1 MIENRPLPLDKRWV
15 WTAAIGLA
23 FFLLIQVFPI
33 SGQLFSMNTSTVL
46 TRAEAEQRAIVWA
59 ADKFGVAASDINKT
73 TVTHMTD
80 SRTNGY
86 LSKQALTGEYDKLW
100 AAATPTDVYVVELY
114 VNGTSG
120 SLAVS
125 LHMES
130 GDLVAWRHVE
140 ESSGR
145 DGDGPASE
153 EKATAD
159 QAANALQYA
168 SSFGIRSGDWE
179 WTGVRLASGGFEYAS
194 RQDNIGEAKLLLQV
208 DSPSTVGSTSSA
220 SWQGGTVAYR
230 VELPKSFIDYMDNQ
244 EKWASM
250 LSVFGFILP
259 QVLLFILAIIY
270 TGTHGGHSSYR
281 RGIFLALVF
290 FALYAGLTYNMIPG
304 LRAGTWEAGI
314 RGGDTV
320 SVTVSLVTYAAMA
333 LLTYFSAVGGDGLWK
348 SMGRSL
354 WPRWRESGYGEAVLK
369 SMKEGYFLAF
379 ILLGAQSVILL
390 LLEKSLGAFASS
402 DATQSMYNMTI
413 PLLLPLMAWCAGISE
428 ELQSRL
434 FGIGVFRS
442 WFVGLARKLKGG
454 EPSKRTVVVLTTLA
468 IVPPGLFWALGHV
481 GYAVY
486 PVYTRV
492 IELVLLSFLFGW
504 FMLRFGLM
512 TVIFAHVT
520 LDAILMGMQMMFD
533 GLPGDFAGGVFS
545 LIFPGLVGIVIW
557 RLHGAIRPKT

>member
-114 VNGTSG
+114 VNGTPG

-208 DSPSTVGSTSSA
+208 DSPSTVGSTPSA

-230 VELPKSFIDYMDNQ
+230 VELPKSFIDYMDN
-244 EKWASM
+244 
-250 LSVFGFILP
+250 
-259 QVLLFILAIIY
+259 
-270 TGTHGGHSSYR
+270 
-281 RGIFLALVF
+281 
-290 FALYAGLTYNMIPG
+290 
-304 LRAGTWEAGI
+304 
-314 RGGDTV
+314 
-320 SVTVSLVTYAAMA
+320 
-333 LLTYFSAVGGDGLWK
+333 
-348 SMGRSL
+348 
-354 WPRWRESGYGEAVLK
+354 
-369 SMKEGYFLAF
+369 
-379 ILLGAQSVILL
+379 
-390 LLEKSLGAFASS
+390 
-402 DATQSMYNMTI
+402 
-413 PLLLPLMAWCAGISE
+413 
-428 ELQSRL
+428 
-434 FGIGVFRS
+434 
-442 WFVGLARKLKGG
+442 
-454 EPSKRTVVVLTTLA
+454 
-468 IVPPGLFWALGHV
+468 
-481 GYAVY
+481 
-486 PVYTRV
+486 
-492 IELVLLSFLFGW
+492 
-504 FMLRFGLM
+504 
-512 TVIFAHVT
+512 
-520 LDAILMGMQMMFD
+520 
-533 GLPGDFAGGVFS
+533 
-545 LIFPGLVGIVIW
+545 
-557 RLHGAIRPKT
+557 